1 MSGVATRHGVS
12 QMLDVAGVPLYRQI
26 QADLRERIASG
37 RLAPGSRLETEQEL
51 MARYEVSRATVRQA
65 LAGLV
70 NDGLVEIRRGLGT
83 YVRRAAMEHRLGGF
97 YSYSR
102 EIERHGMRPGTRVR
116 SVRVEQAGQRVAA
129 VLELDAGDPVV
140 ALSRVR
146 LADDEAIVT
155 ETSYLPAERFGG
167 LERLDFGRRSLY
179 ETLTTEFG
187 VRPVRA
193 RETFEPVLMTRTE
206 ATELGGEPGSPAL
219 RVERTTYDAEGR
231 VIEYCRSTL
240 RADRYHYSVEL
251 GDV

>member
-1 MSGVATRHGVS
+1 MSAPRTDRGVS
-12 QMLDVAGVPLYRQI
+12 QMLDVVGVPLYRQI
-26 QADLRERIASG
+26 QSDLRERINNG
-37 RLAPGSRLETEQEL
+37 QPPPGSRLETEQEL

-83 YVRRAAMEHRLGGF
+83 YVRKPAVEHRLGGF

-116 SVRVEQAGQRVAA
+116 SLQVEEAGQRVAT
-129 VLELDAGDPVV
+129 VLEIEPGDPVV

-155 ETSYLPAERFGG
+155 ETSYLPADRFVG
-167 LERLDFGRRSLY
+167 LEDLEFSRRGLY
-179 ETLTTEFG
+179 ETLTSVFG

-193 RETFEPVLMTRTE
+193 RETFEPVLMTRSE
-206 ATELGGEPGSPAL
+206 AAELGGTAGSPAL
-219 RVERTTYDAEGR
+219 RVERTTYDVEGH